1 MAMWNLNFLRLH
13 LKDFGNAQSFD
24 LLATFSK
31 YIRIT
36 DTSWFPGESINL
48 GGWKNLSGQIKTSGQ
63 LMWADK
69 MIYVAKKK
77 VLSE

>member
-24 LLATFSK
+24 PLATFSK

-36 DTSWFPGESINL
+36 DPSWFLGESINL
-48 GGWKNLSGQIKTSGQ
+48 GGWKNLSEQIKNSGQ

-69 MIYVAKKK
+69 IIYVG
-77 VLSE
+77 E